1 MLLETL
7 AVCGRLA
14 IPTAGLVA
22 CAVWAWPLLV
32 VAEPFYQVLSLRR
45 TDVHPLAAAAAPVI
59 RFVVVAVFL
68 LVVAS
73 LGFAFALSDQTDPD
87 AANVV
92 LLTLAATSVPVADL
106 VAVWFVL
113 VAGRTTRIGWYVRAG
128 LLAAALGSAQIAMV
142 YLTIEGG
149 GWMSRLG
156 AAFLEPFT
164 LAFLAAAHRTAARNG
179 RSVSPER
186 T

>member
-22 CAVWAWPLLV
+22 CAFWAWPLLV
-32 VAEPFYQVLSLRR
+32 VAEPFYQMLSLRK

-59 RFVVVAVFL
+59 RFVAVAVVLFVVAV
-68 LVVAS
+68 
-73 LGFAFALSDQTDPD
+73 LGFGFALSDQTDPE

-92 LLTLAATSVPVADL
+92 LLTLAATSVPVANIL
-106 VAVWFVL
+106 AIWFVL
-113 VAGRTTRIGWYVRAG
+113 AAGRTTRIAWYVRAG
-128 LLAAALGSAQIAMV
+128 VLAAALGSAQITMV
-142 YLTIEGG
+142 YLMIEGG
-149 GWMSRLG
+149 DWTSRLG

-179 RSVSPER
+179 QSLSPER